1 MKNVNRC
8 RDTVHQEASRGQEGH
23 YKEATRGQ
31 EGHYK
36 EASRG
41 PEGHYKETRS
51 LTLPSARR
59 CLAQGV
65 AVEED
70 EMSDTVSEKGEQ
82 LILSSLSSFDH
93 QYLFEI

>member
-8 RDTVHQEASRGQEGH
+8 RDTVHQEA
-23 YKEATRGQ
+23 TRGQ
-31 EGHYK
+31 
-36 EASRG
+36 
-41 PEGHYKETRS
+41 EGHYKETRS

-70 EMSDTVSEKGEQ
+70 EMSDTVSEKGDE
-82 LILSSLSSFDH
+82 LILLSLSSFYQ
-93 QYLFEI
+93 QYLFKI

>member
-8 RDTVHQEASRGQEGH
+8 RDTVHQEARGQEGH
-23 YKEATRGQ
+23 YK

-70 EMSDTVSEKGEQ
+70 EMSDTVSEKGEE
-82 LILSSLSSFDH
+82 LILLSLSSFDH
-93 QYLFEI
+93 QYLFRI

>member
-23 YKEATRGQ
+23 YKEA
-31 EGHYK
+31 
-36 EASRG
+36 
-41 PEGHYKETRS
+41 RS

-70 EMSDTVSEKGEQ
+70 EMSDTVSEKGEE
-82 LILSSLSSFDH
+82 LILLSLSSFD
-93 QYLFEI
+93 Q

>member
-8 RDTVHQEASRGQEGH
+8 RDTVHQEA
-23 YKEATRGQ
+23 TRGQ

-36 EASRG
+36 EA
-41 PEGHYKETRS
+41 RS

-82 LILSSLSSFDH
+82 LILSSLRSFDH

>member
-8 RDTVHQEASRGQEGH
+8 RDTVHQEAS
-23 YKEATRGQ
+23 RGQ

-70 EMSDTVSEKGEQ
+70 EMSDTVSEKGEE
-82 LILSSLSSFDH
+82 LI
-93 QYLFEI
+93 YIVVTIII

>member
-8 RDTVHQEASRGQEGH
+8 RDTVHQEA
-23 YKEATRGQ
+23 TRGQ

-36 EASRG
+36 EAIRG

-82 LILSSLSSFDH
+82 LILLSLSSFDH
-93 QYLFEI
+93 QYLFKI

>member
-8 RDTVHQEASRGQEGH
+8 RDTVHQEA
-23 YKEATRGQ
+23 TRGQ
-31 EGHYK
+31 GGHYK

-41 PEGHYKETRS
+41 QEGLYKETRS

-82 LILSSLSSFDH
+82 LILSSLRSFDH

>member
-8 RDTVHQEASRGQEGH
+8 RDTVHQEA
-23 YKEATRGQ
+23 TRGQ

-36 EASRG
+36 ETTRG
-41 PEGHYKETRS
+41 PEGHYKEARS

-70 EMSDTVSEKGEQ
+70 EMSDTVSEKGEE
-82 LILSSLSSFDH
+82 LIF
-93 QYLFEI
+93 